1 MVQWVDFTGVAHV
14 VMKHL
19 VFMNRWSVIAAQLPG
34 RTDND
39 IKNYWN
45 TRLKKKLLGKQRKEQ
60 QARRGS
66 CPKQEM
72 KRASGNAMVSDNENL
87 NPYWP
92 ELPVPAP
99 IPYPNEEPRFNDH
112 SSIRRLLIRLGGR
125 FSDDGQPLQNGTNL
139 QLPIDIS
146 SVQQPFDHS
155 VNFLSSSPMNALN
168 NPRSEFPNAEY
179 NMEGGGLHMLQ
190 GQNSFLAE
198 LEEMACS
205 NTQRLDGLEFLY
217 AQDMANNKPGSTA
230 YEQSL
235 SWGETSSLVY
245 PPVASN
251 YEGLQQQGVTQEHD
265 FDELRY
271 PTPR

>member
-1 MVQWVDFTGVAHV
+1 
-14 VMKHL
+14 
-19 VFMNRWSVIAAQLPG
+19 MNRWSVIAAQLPG

-205 NTQRLDGLEFLY
+205 NPQRLDGLEFLY